1 MAIETVNPH
10 TGQLLKSYDEM
21 SVEETANIIND
32 VHTAYLD
39 WQNSDFSYRAS
50 LMKKAADILESK
62 QDEWAKLMALEMGK
76 PIQQGRL
83 EALKCAKVCHYYADN
98 AQDFLSPRHIETDNQ
113 KSYVCYRP
121 LGTVF
126 AIMPWNFPFWQ
137 VFRYLCPTLMAGNT
151 GVLKHAPISTGT
163 GFAIERIIQEAGFPD
178 NVFRHLALT
187 DEVAASVIENP
198 KIIAVTLTGSE
209 RAGSIVG
216 GLAANNLK
224 KVVLELG
231 GSDPYVICDDA
242 DISLAADQIVK
253 SRMNNTGQVCIAA
266 KRVIGSFKTIT
277 ALKELI
283 LPKLD
288 TYIMGDPLSEETNFG
303 PMARRDLRDEVH
315 KQVEESIHQGATLLK
330 GGKIPD
336 MPGFYYPPTVLD
348 NVKPGMIAFD
358 KEIFGPVV
366 SFIEAKDEDDALRL
380 ANQTPYGLGAAVFTQ
395 DLEKGE
401 HIARDIL
408 QAGACFVNSL
418 VASDPRLPFGGI
430 KLSGY
435 GRELSAE
442 GIKEFVNTKTVV
454 VK

>member
-10 TGQLLKSYDEM
+10 TGKLLKAYDEM
-21 SVEETANIIND
+21 SVDETAKILDD
-32 VHTAYLD
+32 VHEAYLE
-39 WQNSDFSYRAS
+39 WQLTDFSVRAK
-50 LMKKAADILESK
+50 LMRRAGEILVEN
-62 QDEWAKLMALEMGK
+62 QDEYAKLMAMEMGK
-76 PIQQGRL
+76 CVTSGRG
-83 EALKCAKVCHYYADN
+83 EAQKCAKVCNYYADN
-98 AQDFLSPRHIETDNQ
+98 AEKFLSPREIKTESH

-163 GFAIERIIQEAGFPD
+163 GFAIEDIIKKAGFPD

-187 DEVAASVIENP
+187 DEVAASVIKN
-198 KIIAVTLTGSE
+198 KNIIAVTLTGSE
-209 RAGSIVG
+209 RAGTIVG
-216 GLAANNLK
+216 GLAASNLK

-231 GSDPYVICDDA
+231 GSDPYVVCDDA
-242 DISLAADQIVK
+242 DMELAANQIVL

-266 KRVIGSFKTIT
+266 KRVLGSAKTIAT
-277 ALKELI
+277 LEELI

-288 TYIMGDPLSEETNFG
+288 NYKMQNPLDDDCNFG

-315 KQVEESIHQGATLLK
+315 GQVEESISQGAKLIK
-330 GGKIPD
+330 GGVVPD
-336 MPGFYYPPTVLD
+336 GDGFYYPPTALT
-348 NVKPGMIAFD
+348 NVQPGMTAFD

-366 SFIEAKDEDDALRL
+366 CFTEAKNEADAVKL
-380 ANQTPYGLGAAVFTQ
+380 ANQTPYGLGAAVFTK

-401 HIARDIL
+401 RIARNEL
-408 QAGACFVNSL
+408 QAGACFVNSF
-418 VASDPRLPFGGI
+418 VASDPRMPFGGI

-435 GRELSAE
+435 GRELSCE